1 MKTNNVIERKITN
14 NDLLIVEFLIINM
27 KPIDKFKKA
36 FIKSFGLPSSR

>member
-1 MKTNNVIERKITN
+1 MKTNTVIKRKITN
-14 NDLLIVEFLIINM
+14 NDLFIVEFLTINM